1 MTTHRS
7 KIMKS
12 DMFFFGSLKTF
23 TCPTCGKSLINL
35 ATEENQ
41 REFWCDC
48 NDMTFIID
56 IMEDED

>member
-1 MTTHRS
+1 
-7 KIMKS
+7 MKS
-12 DMFFFGSLKTF
+12 DMAFYGNLKTF

-48 NDMTFIID
+48 NGMTFIIN